1 MTETKNLDEKS
12 EFLGTENIRKLL
24 FKLST
29 PVIIGM
35 LVQAFY
41 NVVDTFFVGLVYGA
55 DSVQAIGG
63 LSISF
68 PIQMII
74 MAFGIVLGTG
84 GSSIISRALGA
95 RENEKAERVLGN
107 VFSLSL
113 ILSVL
118 ISVPCLLY
126 LDPILKVFGATAGIL
141 PYAREY
147 LEVIIAGGIFFV
159 FGVAVQNIVR
169 AEGNARLAM
178 NAMLVGGGL
187 NILLDPLFMF
197 GFGMGVRGA
206 AIATVLSQAVASVWL
221 LLYYLKGKGAVP
233 FRSETLKPDP
243 EIIKEIGAIGTG
255 SFVMECSSSVMM
267 IFVYNALA
275 IYGGDVAIAVFGV
288 VMKINSFIFL
298 PLLGM
303 GFGLQPIVGFNYG
316 AKRYGR
322 IAEAVKLSLVA
333 ATTFGLLGMLIIY
346 LFTEQILGLFSTD
359 PQYLELG
366 KNAIMIIVLGTPLIG
381 LNVVTSTLFQALG
394 KAKPAFLLSIS
405 RQLLFLIPAIIILPR
420 LYDLPGVW
428 AAFPVS
434 DFLAFMLSGFLLFR
448 VYRIFKERK
457 EASKIGAGS
466 EIADNMSHI

>member
-1 MTETKNLDEKS
+1 
-12 EFLGTENIRKLL
+12 
-24 FKLST
+24 
-29 PVIIGM
+29 
-35 LVQAFY
+35 
-41 NVVDTFFVGLVYGA
+41 
-55 DSVQAIGG
+55 
-63 LSISF
+63 
-68 PIQMII
+68 
-74 MAFGIVLGTG
+74 
-84 GSSIISRALGA
+84 
-95 RENEKAERVLGN
+95 
-107 VFSLSL
+107 
-113 ILSVL
+113 
-118 ISVPCLLY
+118 
-126 LDPILKVFGATAGIL
+126 
-141 PYAREY
+141 
-147 LEVIIAGGIFFV
+147 
-159 FGVAVQNIVR
+159 
-169 AEGNARLAM
+169 
-178 NAMLVGGGL
+178 
-187 NILLDPLFMF
+187 
-197 GFGMGVRGA
+197 
-206 AIATVLSQAVASVWL
+206 
-221 LLYYLKGKGAVP
+221 
-233 FRSETLKPDP
+233 
-243 EIIKEIGAIGTG
+243 
-255 SFVMECSSSVMM
+255 MM

-288 VMKINSFIFL
+288 GMKINSFIFL

-322 IAEAVKLSLVA
+322 IVEAVKLSLVV

-466 EIADNMSHI
+466 EIADKMSHI